1 MRNETNIPGKD
12 VPAGTDAADRFMTET
27 NEKKKILI
35 VEDEKNIA
43 QVLAF
48 NLMQAGYDYEIASDG
63 EEGLRRALRGNF
75 DLILL
80 DIMLPKMDGFTVCR
94 GIRMRLDTP
103 IIMVTAKEED
113 VDKILGLDLGA
124 DDYVT
129 KPFSINVLLARIKAN
144 LRRSSNEVVI
154 GAKNASVIRIRA
166 LSIDPEMYL
175 VTKDDVPIAL
185 SKIEYDLLAFLAA
198 NQGKP
203 FKREELLESV
213 WGYKEFFGDR
223 RTVDV
228 TVSRLRNKIESDP
241 THPEYIF
248 SKHGYGYYLA

>member
-1 MRNETNIPGKD
+1 MTNQ
-12 VPAGTDAADRFMTET
+12 
-27 NEKKKILI
+27 KKRILI

-48 NLMQAGYDYEIASDG
+48 NLMQAGYEYDIASDG
-63 EEGLRRALRGNF
+63 EEGLRKALKGSF

-94 GIRMRLDTP
+94 GIRMRMDTP

-113 VDKILGLDLGA
+113 IDKIMGLDLGA

-144 LRRSSNEVVI
+144 LRRAASEVVTE
-154 GAKNASVIRIRA
+154 GRNDAVIEVRD
-166 LSIDPEMYL
+166 LVIDNERYL
-175 VTKDDVPIAL
+175 VTKGGREISL
-185 SKIEYDLLAFLAA
+185 SKIEYDLLSFLAA

-213 WGYKEFFGDR
+213 WGYKEFYGDR

-228 TVSRLRNKIESDP
+228 TVSRLREKIEENPSR
-241 THPEYIF
+241 PEYIF
-248 SKHGYGYYLA
+248 TKHGLCNY

>member
-1 MRNETNIPGKD
+1 MVIDMND
-12 VPAGTDAADRFMTET
+12 S
-27 NEKKKILI
+27 KKKILI

-63 EEGLRRALRGNF
+63 EEGLKKALRGNF

-129 KPFSINVLLARIKAN
+129 KPFSVNVLLARIKAN
-144 LRRSSNEVVI
+144 LRRSANEVVTE
-154 GAKNASVIRIRA
+154 AKASTVLEVRELVIDNEKY
-166 LSIDPEMYL
+166 S
-175 VTKDDVPIAL
+175 VTKAGEPIAL

-228 TVSRLRNKIESDP
+228 TVSRLRNKIETDP

>member
-1 MRNETNIPGKD
+1 M
-12 VPAGTDAADRFMTET
+12 ADS
-27 NEKKKILI
+27 KKKILI

-63 EEGLRRALRGNF
+63 EEGLRKALKGNF

-94 GIRMRLDTP
+94 GIRMRMDTP

-124 DDYVT
+124 DDFVS
-129 KPFSINVLLARIKAN
+129 KPFSINVLLARFKAN
-144 LRRSSNEVVI
+144 LRRSANEVVTGDSKSDTVLKI
-154 GAKNASVIRIRA
+154 RDLVI
-166 LSIDPEMYL
+166 DNEKYQ
-175 VTKDDVPIAL
+175 VTKAGVMIAL
-185 SKIEYDLLAFLAA
+185 SKIEYDLLSFLAA

-213 WGYKEFFGDR
+213 WGYKEFFGDK

-228 TVSRLRNKIESDP
+228 TVSRLRNKIEADP

>member
-1 MRNETNIPGKD
+1 M
-12 VPAGTDAADRFMTET
+12 ADS
-27 NEKKKILI
+27 KKKILI

-63 EEGLRRALRGNF
+63 EEGLRKALKGNF

-94 GIRMRLDTP
+94 GIRMRMDTP

-144 LRRSSNEVVI
+144 LRRSANEVVTGDSKSDTVLKI
-154 GAKNASVIRIRA
+154 RDLVI
-166 LSIDPEMYL
+166 DNEKYQ
-175 VTKDDVPIAL
+175 VTKAGVMIAL
-185 SKIEYDLLAFLAA
+185 SKIEYDLLSFLAA
-198 NQGKP
+198 NPGKP

-213 WGYKEFFGDR
+213 WGYKEFFGDK

-228 TVSRLRNKIESDP
+228 TVSRLRNKIEADP

>member
-1 MRNETNIPGKD
+1 M
-12 VPAGTDAADRFMTET
+12 ADS
-27 NEKKKILI
+27 KKKILI

-48 NLMQAGYDYEIASDG
+48 NLMQAGYDYDIAADG
-63 EEGLRRALRGNF
+63 EEGLRKALKGNF

-129 KPFSINVLLARIKAN
+129 KPFSVNVLLARIKAN
-144 LRRSSNEVVI
+144 LRRSANEVVI
-154 GAKNASVIRIRA
+154 GAKSETVLQIRDLVI
-166 LSIDPEMYL
+166 DNEKYQ
-175 VTKDDVPIAL
+175 VTKAGALIAL
-185 SKIEYDLLAFLAA
+185 SKIEYDLLSFLAA

-228 TVSRLRNKIESDP
+228 TVSRLRNKIEADP

>member
-1 MRNETNIPGKD
+1 M
-12 VPAGTDAADRFMTET
+12 ADK
-27 NEKKKILI
+27 KKKILI

-48 NLMQAGYDYEIASDG
+48 NLMQAGYEYDIASDG
-63 EEGLRRALRGNF
+63 EEGLRKALKGNF

-80 DIMLPKMDGFTVCR
+80 DIMLPKMDGYTVCR

-129 KPFSINVLLARIKAN
+129 KPFSVNVLLARIKAN
-144 LRRSSNEVVI
+144 LRRSANEVVTD
-154 GAKNASVIRIRA
+154 AKCDTVLQIRDLVI
-166 LSIDPEMYL
+166 DNEKYM
-175 VTKDDVPIAL
+175 VTKAGAPIAL

-228 TVSRLRNKIESDP
+228 TVSRLRNKIEADP

>member
-1 MRNETNIPGKD
+1 M
-12 VPAGTDAADRFMTET
+12 ADS
-27 NEKKKILI
+27 KKKILI

-63 EEGLRRALRGNF
+63 EEGLRKALKGNF

-94 GIRMRLDTP
+94 GIRMRMDTP

-113 VDKILGLDLGA
+113 GDKILGLDLGA
-124 DDYVT
+124 YDYVT

-144 LRRSSNEVVI
+144 LRRSANEVVTGDSKADTVLKI
-154 GAKNASVIRIRA
+154 RDLVI
-166 LSIDPEMYL
+166 DNEKYQ
-175 VTKDDVPIAL
+175 VTKAGVMIAL
-185 SKIEYDLLAFLAA
+185 SKIEYDLLSFLAA

-213 WGYKEFFGDR
+213 WGYKEFFGDK

-228 TVSRLRNKIESDP
+228 TVSRLRNKIEADP

>member
-1 MRNETNIPGKD
+1 M
-12 VPAGTDAADRFMTET
+12 AD
-27 NEKKKILI
+27 NKKKILI

-43 QVLAF
+43 RVLAF
-48 NLMQAGYDYEIASDG
+48 NLMQAGYEYDIASDG
-63 EEGLRRALRGNF
+63 EEGLRKALKGNF

-80 DIMLPKMDGFTVCR
+80 DIMLPKMDGYTVCR

-129 KPFSINVLLARIKAN
+129 KPFSVNVLLARIKAN
-144 LRRSSNEVVI
+144 LRRSANEVVTD
-154 GAKNASVIRIRA
+154 AKSDTVLEIRDLVI
-166 LSIDPEMYL
+166 DNEKYM
-175 VTKDDVPIAL
+175 VTKAGTPIAL

-228 TVSRLRNKIESDP
+228 TVSRLRNKIEADP

>member
-1 MRNETNIPGKD
+1 MVTIM
-12 VPAGTDAADRFMTET
+12 AD
-27 NEKKKILI
+27 NKKKILI

-48 NLMQAGYDYEIASDG
+48 NLMQAGYEYDIASDG
-63 EEGLRRALRGNF
+63 EEGLRKALKGNF

-80 DIMLPKMDGFTVCR
+80 DIMLPKMDGYTVCR

-129 KPFSINVLLARIKAN
+129 KPFSVNVLLARIKAN
-144 LRRSSNEVVI
+144 LRRSANEVVTD
-154 GAKNASVIRIRA
+154 AKSDTVLEIRDLVI
-166 LSIDPEMYL
+166 DNEKYM
-175 VTKDDVPIAL
+175 VTKAGTPIAL

-228 TVSRLRNKIESDP
+228 TVSRLRNKIEADP